1 MRTTLLCI
9 IISILA
15 FLQINCSDKVKTSET
30 VAQVNSYYMSVDDF
44 KEDLKSLS
52 LYRPASVKT
61 AEGRLNALNDIL
73 EKEIL
78 LQEAQ
83 SLNLDKDE
91 KFRKTIENYWK
102 QTLLIMLI
110 EKKAK
115 EISDQIFVYD
125 NEIQAYYKTLK
136 QTNPDIGPLAKGR
149 SEIKRIIR
157 SEKETAMMRKWIEEV
172 KDKSYI
178 KINEDVLKKINLD

>member
-9 IISILA
+9 SISVLA
-15 FLQINCSDKVKTSET
+15 LFQINCSQNSENT
-30 VAQVNSYYMSVDDF
+30 EAVAQINSYYMSVGDF

-52 LYRPASVKT
+52 LYRPQSVKT
-61 AEGRLNALNDIL
+61 YEGRLNALNDIL

-83 SLNLDKDE
+83 NLNLDKDE
-91 KFRKTIENYWK
+91 RFRKTIENYWK

-115 EISDQIFVYD
+115 EISDEIFVYD
-125 NEIQAYYKTLK
+125 NEVQAYYKALK
-136 QTNPDIGPLAKGR
+136 ETNPDIGPLAEVKP
-149 SEIKRIIR
+149 EIKRIIR
-157 SEKETAMMRKWIEEV
+157 SQKETAKMREWIEDV
-172 KDKSYI
+172 KGKTYI
-178 KINEDVLKKINLD
+178 KINEDVLKKINLE